1 MGDKLKVAIA
11 AGGTA
16 GHINPALALAEEL
29 VSRGHEVHFYGQA
42 TRLEAVAQRLLVP
55 YDASLA
61 RAAASLEALSPL
73 KVLARGYAI
82 ARDEEGHVV
91 SDASA
96 LQVGDQLSVL
106 LGKGTAHTQVMSV
119 ESAS

>member
-1 MGDKLKVAIA
+1 MRIGIELTEERLHGALPRSIERHKDAT
-11 AGGTA
+11 TA
-16 GHINPALALAEEL
+16 
-29 VSRGHEVHFYGQA
+29 QA